1 MSTPAI
7 APVSPVPASA
17 PRQAR
22 HTMPAELPDAP
33 TPVTPANAAVHIMK
47 VPSSRLVEA
56 FVSLQRAIGL
66 QTRSQAPPVE
76 HAHAHAHAPLPQLP
90 TPAPRPVIDL
100 EA

>member
-7 APVSPVPASA
+7 TPVSPVPASA

-66 QTRSQAPPVE
+66 QTRSQVPPPE
-76 HAHAHAHAPLPQLP
+76 HAPARAQMPPLP
-90 TPAPRPVIDL
+90 TPAPRPAIDL